1 MIVTGGVVSAMS
13 SNASAASGAAPPI
26 ASLASGRP
34 AHRGTGI
41 QWRFA
46 CRKRRRKRRVLCGRG
61 RDRQRQAIA
70 FLSGA
75 LCRSLTAAQDLQNII
90 ERLAVEH
97 WTVSFR
103 PHLTVC
109 SLSVD
114 PFPDVLDAAA
124 AYIREYALL
133 PLKVTRAAVT
143 GAGFVQMQAPARH
156 CCQLRACTATG
167 TAAIF
172 GTTSMPWLRSPIIM
186 VIGG

>member
-1 MIVTGGVVSAMS
+1 VIVTGGVVSAMS

-97 WTVSFR
+97 WTR
-103 PHLTVC
+103 PETEAPQGRRGRRHLLPCWRPNSSRQRRRASSKSIICASTTPGRRC
-109 SLSVD
+109 G
-114 PFPDVLDAAA
+114 DAAC
-124 AYIREYALL
+124 
-133 PLKVTRAAVT
+133 
-143 GAGFVQMQAPARH
+143 GARGRRFAHRLRRGFRSRGHRH
-156 CCQLRACTATG
+156 ACRTHPG
-167 TAAIF
+167 
-172 GTTSMPWLRSPIIM
+172 
-186 VIGG
+186 